1 VQVPVQP
8 AARPPVATAAIT
20 AAAAAPAQQP
30 TARAPQA
37 VPADAQP
44 ASRQPTAAVQPRP
57 KPTTTVEQRVAQP
70 GDRICGSCGEPND
83 PTRKFCRRCGASL
96 VEARIVADKPL
107 PWWKR
112 IFRSG
117 PKKPKQYA
125 AGERIAPMAAGSA
138 ASPGEGASGLFRK
151 GLKLKNLVG
160 VGLGLIVAV
169 GVFGYI
175 GIPSFQGY
183 VNQAIS
189 GGIPGIVDNIRKVVD
204 PSLVIERPTSIT
216 ASSEVKNH
224 PASLLFDAATNTDW
238 QGTDKA
244 PTITA
249 TFKQKV
255 DLGAVILHIGSSK
268 GFVDTRRP
276 AELTFTF
283 PDGSSKKVTL
293 KDVPDPQTF
302 DLSASN
308 VDSVV
313 ITVTGTNGPESAPVS
328 ISEIEFFKKT

>member
-1 VQVPVQP
+1 M
-8 AARPPVATAAIT
+8 
-20 AAAAAPAQQP
+20 
-30 TARAPQA
+30 
-37 VPADAQP
+37 PADAQP
-44 ASRQPTAAVQPRP
+44 ASRQPTAVVQPRP

-96 VEARIVADKPL
+96 VEARIVTDKPL

-112 IFRSG
+112 IFRRG

-125 AGERIAPMAAGSA
+125 AGERIAPMAAGS
-138 ASPGEGASGLFRK
+138 SPSSGGGASGLLRS
-151 GLKLKNLVG
+151 GLKLRNLVV

-169 GVFGYI
+169 GIFGYV
-175 GIPSFQGY
+175 GIPSFQGF
-183 VNQAIS
+183 VNQAIG
-189 GGIPGIVDNIRKVVD
+189 GGIPGVIDSIRKVVA
-204 PSLVIERPTSIT
+204 PTLAIERPVSIT
-216 ASSEVKNH
+216 ASSEVKDH

-249 TFKQKV
+249 TFKEKV
-255 DLGAVILHIGSSK
+255 DLGAVILHIGSTK
-268 GFVDTRRP
+268 AFVDTRRP
-276 AELTFTF
+276 AELMFTF
-283 PDGSSKKVTL
+283 PDGSSKKITL

-308 VDSVV
+308 ADSVV
-313 ITVTGTNGPESAPVS
+313 ITITATNGPESAPVS